1 MLDGEST
8 LFVEAKGG
16 DVPLHHVQVPAR
28 APFFASPLP
37 QPGGTLTL
45 TGLGGSPLTI
55 QVYSLGVLIT
65 PGLPDQVWTVP
76 DFVTAALTI
85 SGYWTYDG
93 LYDAGTGA
101 WEG

>member
-1 MLDGEST
+1 MTDIGTLGDLEIYLST
-8 LFVEAKGG
+8 NAFK
-16 DVPLHHVQVPAR
+16 VQAMRPATI
-28 APFFASPLP
+28 ASPLP